1 MIFTLQGKYNI
12 SNLYFAVFTSFFC
25 LLSVNADAKTYTFNS
40 SMLNVDQR
48 NIDLSVFES
57 NSQLPGV
64 YHVDIVLNG
73 KLIER
78 RDMEFYNAHD
88 ENGGL
93 VLTSCLTK
101 DMLAYYGVKIDDYP
115 NLFTKNIG
123 GNICGDLSVI
133 PGATAYFDFYNQQL
147 NLSILHC
154 HF

>member
-48 NIDLSVFES
+48 NTDLSVFES

-73 KLIER
+73 KLIEGIWSSIMHMMR
-78 RDMEFYNAHD
+78 TE
-88 ENGGL
+88 GL
-93 VLTSCLTK
+93 FLPV
-101 DMLAYYGVKIDDYP
+101 A
-115 NLFTKNIG
+115 
-123 GNICGDLSVI
+123 
-133 PGATAYFDFYNQQL
+133 
-147 NLSILHC
+147 
-154 HF
+154 